1 MAQPIREIDQLS
13 CPHFADQA
21 SAIIDLASWST
32 LRSFN
37 KSRSCGTDFPPS
49 PMSDACRRTV
59 RGHRSLGLAREWKM
73 AVPDYLCR
81 WRDRSWRSSMVIAKI
96 FLQNEWFYSAIK
108 RAHTSRY
115 LCALS
120 SGRYS
125 LMKSMNAR
133 SLGVICLPDGHSSRK
148 VFCSVV
154 YSSRTVTNAPLSRA
168 ARTENSDM

>member
-1 MAQPIREIDQLS
+1 MPVGGPYEATDLL
-13 CPHFADQA
+13 AW
-21 SAIIDLASWST
+21 LASEKNGRMT
-32 LRSFN
+32 GQTICIDGGR
-37 KSRSCGTDFPPS
+37 CGD
-49 PMSDACRRTV
+49 
-59 RGHRSLGLAREWKM
+59 
-73 AVPDYLCR
+73 
-81 WRDRSWRSSMVIAKI
+81 VIAKI

-154 YSSRTVTNAPLSRA
+154 YSSRTVTNAPVSRA